1 MTRTST
7 HASTRDATRDSDRNP
22 TGPVGVGIIGAGT
35 ISSEYLTHL
44 TSFPDVQVH
53 IIGDLVPEAAAA
65 RAAEFDVPASGTA
78 EDVLAHPDVEIVVNL
93 TIPVAHA
100 EVSAAIVAAG
110 KHVWTE
116 KPITTAPADAK
127 ALLEAAARAGV
138 RVGGAPD
145 TVLGAGIQTAL
156 RTLRDGSI
164 GVPTSALTLFQSPG
178 PESWHPNPAF
188 LFQEGAGPLYDIA
201 PYYATT
207 LVLALGPVV
216 SVSAVGSRAREQR
229 TIGSGPRAGGVFDVT
244 VPTQVAALLRFASG
258 QNATVLLSFDSPHS
272 RTGFVEVYGTEGT
285 LALPDPN
292 VFGGDSALTAYRGDS
307 ATPVPAS
314 GATTGRGLG
323 VLEMARALR
332 AGVPHRAQGEI
343 AAHVLDV
350 MVAIETA
357 ISSNGTIAVSSSF
370 AEVEPMPAD
379 FDPGAATL

>member
-1 MTRTST
+1 MTPQPR
-7 HASTRDATRDSDRNP
+7 
-22 TGPVGVGIIGAGT
+22 TGPVGVGLIGAGT
-35 ISSEYLTHL
+35 ISGQYLEHL
-44 TSFPDVQVH
+44 TSFPDVTVH
-53 IIGDLVPEAAAA
+53 IVGDLFPEAAKA
-65 RAAEFDVPASGTA
+65 RAEEFGVPAHGTTQ
-78 EDVLAHPDVEIVVNL
+78 DVLDHPDVEIVVNL
-93 TIPVAHA
+93 TIPTAHA
-100 EVSAAIVAAG
+100 EISQAIVAAG

-116 KPITTAPADAK
+116 KPITTDPADAK
-127 ALLEAAARAGV
+127 ALLAAAEKAGV

-156 RTLRDGSI
+156 RTLRDGTI
-164 GVPTSALTLFQSPG
+164 GTPASALTLFQSPG

-216 SVSAVGSRAREQR
+216 SVSAVGSKAREQR
-229 TIGSGPRAGGVFDVT
+229 TIGSGPKAGEVFDVT

-258 QNATVLLSFDSPHS
+258 QNATVLLSFDSPHT
-272 RTGFVEVYGTEGT
+272 RAGFVEVYGTEAT
-285 LALPDPN
+285 LAFPDPN
-292 VFGGDSALTAYRGDS
+292 VFDGDSALTEYRGES
-307 ATPVPAS
+307 PTPVPAT

-343 AAHVLDV
+343 AAHVLDI
-350 MVAIETA
+350 MVGIETA
-357 ISSNGTIAVSSSF
+357 IAENSIVELTSSF

-379 FDPGAATL
+379 FDPFAATLSTQVPTA

>member
-1 MTRTST
+1 MTPQPR
-7 HASTRDATRDSDRNP
+7 
-22 TGPVGVGIIGAGT
+22 TGPVGVGLIGAGT
-35 ISSEYLTHL
+35 ISGQYLEHL
-44 TSFPDVQVH
+44 TSFPDVTVH
-53 IIGDLVPEAAAA
+53 IVGDLFPEAAKA
-65 RAAEFDVPASGTA
+65 RAEEFGVPAHGTTQ
-78 EDVLAHPDVEIVVNL
+78 DVLDHPDVEIVVNL
-93 TIPVAHA
+93 TIPTAHA
-100 EVSAAIVAAG
+100 EISQAIVAAG

-116 KPITTAPADAK
+116 KPITTDPADAK
-127 ALLEAAARAGV
+127 ALLAAAQEAGV

-156 RTLRDGSI
+156 RTLRDGTV
-164 GVPTSALTLFQSPG
+164 GTPASALTLFQSPG

-216 SVSAVGSRAREQR
+216 SVSALGSKAREQR
-229 TIGSGPRAGGVFDVT
+229 TIGSGPKAGEVFDVT

-258 QNATVLLSFDSPHS
+258 QNATVLLSFDSPHT
-272 RTGFVEVYGTEGT
+272 RAGFVEVYGTEAT
-285 LALPDPN
+285 LAFPDPN
-292 VFGGDSALTAYRGDS
+292 VFDGDSALTEYRGES
-307 ATPVPAS
+307 PRPVPAT

-343 AAHVLDV
+343 AAHVLDI
-350 MVAIETA
+350 MVGIETA
-357 ISSNGTIAVSSSF
+357 IAENSIVEIDSSF

-379 FDPGAATL
+379 FDPFAATLSTQVPTA

>member
-1 MTRTST
+1 MPQQS
-7 HASTRDATRDSDRNP
+7 
-22 TGPVGVGIIGAGT
+22 TGPVGIGLIGAGT
-35 ISSEYLTHL
+35 ISAEYLTHL

-53 IIGDLVPEAAAA
+53 IVGDLFPEAAAA
-65 RAAEFDVPASGTA
+65 RAAEFGVPASGTA

-93 TIPVAHA
+93 TIPTAHA
-100 EVSAAIVAAG
+100 EVSRRIVGAG

-116 KPITTAPADAK
+116 KPITTDQADAT
-127 ALLEAAARAGV
+127 ALLEAAREAGV

-156 RTLRDGSI
+156 RTLRDGAI
-164 GVPTSALTLFQSPG
+164 GTPASALTLFQSPG

-201 PYYATT
+201 PYYTST

-229 TIGSGPRAGGVFDVT
+229 TIGSGPKAGEVFDVT

-258 QNATVLLSFDSPHS
+258 QNATVLLSFDSPHA
-272 RTGFVEVYGTEGT
+272 RTGFVEVYGTEAT
-285 LALPDPN
+285 LSFPDPN
-292 VFGGDSALTAYRGDS
+292 VFEGDSALTPYR
-307 ATPVPAS
+307 AEEARPVPAT
-314 GATTGRGLG
+314 GATAGRGLG

-350 MVAIETA
+350 MVGIETA
-357 ISSNGTIAVSSSF
+357 IAEDRIVEIGSTF
-370 AEVEPMPAD
+370 DEVEPMPAD
-379 FDPGAATL
+379 FDPHAATLAGATVRV

>member
-1 MTRTST
+1 MTSQTS
-7 HASTRDATRDSDRNP
+7 
-22 TGPVGVGIIGAGT
+22 TGPVGVGLIGAGT
-35 ISSEYLTHL
+35 ISAEYLTHL
-44 TSFPDVQVH
+44 TSFPDLVVH
-53 IIGDLVPEAAAA
+53 IVGDLFPEAAAA
-65 RAAEFDVPASGTA
+65 RAAEFRVPASGTA
-78 EDVLAHPDVEIVVNL
+78 QDVLDHPDVEIVVNL
-93 TIPVAHA
+93 TIPTAHA
-100 EVSAAIVAAG
+100 EVSRAIVAAG

-127 ALLEAAARAGV
+127 ALLAAAEEAGV

-156 RTLRDGSI
+156 RTLRDGAI
-164 GVPTSALTLFQSPG
+164 GAPASALTLFQSPG

-216 SVSAVGSRAREQR
+216 SVSAVGSKARETR
-229 TIGSGPRAGGVFDVT
+229 TIGSGPKAGEDFDVT

-272 RTGFVEVYGTEGT
+272 RTGFVEVYGTEAT
-285 LALPDPN
+285 LAFPDPN
-292 VFGGDSALTAYRGDS
+292 VFDGDSALTIYRGQDPS
-307 ATPVPAS
+307 PVRAS

-343 AAHVLDV
+343 AAHVLDI
-350 MVAIETA
+350 MVGIETA
-357 ISSNGTIAVSSSF
+357 IAENSIVEIDSRFT
-370 AEVEPMPAD
+370 EVEPMPAD
-379 FDPGAATL
+379 FDPFAETLATAPVGT

>member
-1 MTRTST
+1 MTPQS
-7 HASTRDATRDSDRNP
+7 P

-35 ISSEYLTHL
+35 ISAEYLRHL
-44 TSFPDVQVH
+44 TSFPDVTVH
-53 IIGDLVPEAAAA
+53 IIGDLFPEAAAA
-65 RAAEFDVPASGTA
+65 RAAEFGVPASGST
-78 EDVLAHPDVEIVVNL
+78 EDVLAHPDVEIVINL
-93 TIPVAHA
+93 TIPTAHF
-100 EVSAAIVAAG
+100 EVSQAIIAAG

-127 ALLEAAARAGV
+127 TLLAAADAAGV

-156 RTLRDGSI
+156 RTLRDGVL
-164 GVPTSALTLFQSPG
+164 GTPASALTLFQSPG

-216 SVSAVGSRAREQR
+216 SVSAVGSKAREQR
-229 TIGSGPRAGGVFDVT
+229 TIGSGPKAGEVFDVT
-244 VPTQVAALLRFASG
+244 VPTQVAALLRFESG
-258 QNATVLLSFDSPHS
+258 QNATVLLSFDSPNS
-272 RTGFVEVYGTEGT
+272 RTGFVEVYGTEAT
-285 LALPDPN
+285 LAFPDPN
-292 VFGGDSALTAYRGDS
+292 VFDGDSALTVYRGEE
-307 ATPVPAS
+307 ATVVPAT
-314 GATTGRGLG
+314 GAITGRGLG

-350 MVAIETA
+350 MVGIETA
-357 ISSNGTIAVSSSF
+357 IAENRIVEIDSRF
-370 AEVEPMPAD
+370 DEVEPMPAD
-379 FDPGAATL
+379 FDPYAATLEGATARV

>member
-1 MTRTST
+1 MPQQ
-7 HASTRDATRDSDRNP
+7 H
-22 TGPVGVGIIGAGT
+22 TGPVGVGLIGAGT
-35 ISSEYLTHL
+35 ISAEYLTHL
-44 TSFPDVQVH
+44 TSFPDVTVH
-53 IIGDLVPEAAAA
+53 IVGDLFPEAAAA
-65 RAAEFDVPASGTA
+65 RAAEFGVPASGTA
-78 EDVLAHPDVEIVVNL
+78 DDVLAHPDVEIVVNL
-93 TIPVAHA
+93 TIPTAHA
-100 EVSAAIVAAG
+100 QVSRAIVAAG

-116 KPITTAPADAK
+116 KPITTDPADAK
-127 ALLEAAARAGV
+127 ALLEAARDAGV

-156 RTLRDGSI
+156 RTLRGGEI
-164 GVPTSALTLFQSPG
+164 GAPASALTLFQSPG

-201 PYYATT
+201 PYYTTT

-229 TIGSGPRAGGVFDVT
+229 TIGSGPKAGEVFDVT

-258 QNATVLLSFDSPHS
+258 QNATVLLSFDSPHT
-272 RTGFVEVYGTEGT
+272 RAGFVEVYGTEAT
-285 LALPDPN
+285 LAFPDPN
-292 VFGGDSALTAYRGDS
+292 VFDGDSALTAYRGTE
-307 ATPVPAS
+307 ATTVPAS

-350 MVAIETA
+350 MVGIETA
-357 ISSNGTIAVSSSF
+357 IAENRIVEIGSTF

-379 FDPGAATL
+379 FDPYAATLEGATVRA